1 MLRRTSLAQPEGFPC
16 LQRMH
21 LCCAGLYACS
31 AASLALAHVPQDGGA
46 VSIQGGSASIV
57 SSYFT
62 SNIAVSITAVRTS
75 IRETS
80 KCARAHCCGDAIVNT
95 QLVAARRPDD
105 WRVASA
111 RVLAGC
117 IPRNSVYVGA
127 RARRV
132 LRGQKIGSFW

>member
-1 MLRRTSLAQPEGFPC
+1 MLPRASRAQPESFPC
-16 LQRMH
+16 FQRMH
-21 LCCAGLYACS
+21 LRCAGLYACS
-31 AASLALAHVPQDGGA
+31 AASLALAHVPQNGGA
-46 VSIQGGSASIV
+46 VYVGGGSLSIV

-62 SNIAVSITAVRTS
+62 SNSAVSITAVHTS
-75 IRETS
+75 IRDIS
-80 KCARAHCCGDAIVNT
+80 KCTRAYCCGDAIVNT
-95 QLVAARRPDD
+95 QLVAAGRPDE